1 MNPTD
6 SELRD
11 AVLEDIRCHREN
23 GVDLN
28 PYSTDG
34 SRHSWQTGFDGK
46 PLGPAGYFTPHRRG
60 KLAAQ
65 IIKEQA

>member
-1 MNPTD
+1 MINLI
-6 SELRD
+6 E
-11 AVLEDIRCHREN
+11 AVQEDIRCHREN

-34 SRHSWQTGFDGK
+34 SRRSWQNGFEGK
-46 PLGPAGYFTPHRRG
+46 PEVLLDYDIPYQRG

-65 IIKEQA
+65 LIKETK